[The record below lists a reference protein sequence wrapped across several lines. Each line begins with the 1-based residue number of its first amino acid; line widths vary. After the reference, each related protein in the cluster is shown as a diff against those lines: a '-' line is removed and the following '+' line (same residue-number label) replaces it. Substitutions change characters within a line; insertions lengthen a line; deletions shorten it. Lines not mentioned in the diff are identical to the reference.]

1 MINKEK
7 FNRIVSSLGYQE
19 KIFSVEMERGAE
31 RRVEKI
37 VRELWSI
44 YPYVTVR
51 ASLPKGP
58 SMGLPHLVRIG
69 RRGGGERIREYVKR
83 VGEMTRV
90 AGIRRVVF
98 LIHGTFSPL
107 VGGLLTEEGMV
118 GVFGDPVGLLRF
130 GEWSFA
136 CKWDEKTGYLNSN
149 LFWEFYN
156 SRISKKKLEVKDV
169 HRMLEVVCGKK
180 EKLKTAREII
190 LEKLNMPERNP
201 LAFLVFDNGRI
212 NVFNYWTNPVSLP
225 QSGRVFL
232 CYRDLLE
239 DYDRVLVEILQKNPE
254 EVHLVGGRVGELA
267 HISVILR
274 EKGIRLVQ
282 D

>member
-1 MINKEK
+1 MINKEE
-7 FNRIVSSLGYQE
+7 FNRVVSSLGYQE
-19 KIFSVEMERGAE
+19 KVFSVEMEKGAE
-31 RRVEKI
+31 RKLEKL
-37 VRELWSI
+37 VKELWSI

-69 RRGGGERIREYVKR
+69 RKGGPERVREYVRK
-83 VGEMTRV
+83 VGEVARV
-90 AGIRRVVF
+90 AGIDKVVF

-107 VGGLLTEEGMV
+107 VGGLLTEEGII

-136 CKWDEKTGYLNSN
+136 CKWDEKTGYMNGN
-149 LFWEFYN
+149 LFWEFYD
-156 SRISKKKLEVKDV
+156 SKVSKREMEVKDV
-169 HRMLEVVCGKK
+169 RRMLGVVCEKK
-180 EKLKTAREII
+180 ARLKAARDAI
-190 LEKLNMPERNP
+190 LERLDMSEKNP
-201 LAFLVFDNGRI
+201 LAFLIFDNGKI
-212 NVFNYWTNPVSLP
+212 NVFNYWTHPVDLP
-225 QSGRVFL
+225 QSNRVFL
-232 CYRDLLE
+232 CYKDLLE
-239 DYDRVLVEILQKNPE
+239 DYDGVIVEILRKNPK

-274 EKGIRLVQ
+274 ERGIKLVQ